1 MQLELMRLIVFL
13 LKHIKFGGEAWEIG
27 SWIRCCEGGRGG
39 LINVVIMFG
48 TCLFEDPGALCV
60 DILRRLP

>member
-1 MQLELMRLIVFL
+1 M
-13 LKHIKFGGEAWEIG
+13 AWEMG
-27 SWIRCCEGGRGG
+27 NWIRCCEGGG
-39 LINVVIMFG
+39 LINVVIMFC

>member
-1 MQLELMRLIVFL
+1 M
-13 LKHIKFGGEAWEIG
+13 GN
-27 SWIRCCEGGRGG
+27 WIRCCEGGG